1 MKRILKI
8 ITRLNQNNFEK
19 DVDLTVVDENGNDLQ
34 GRIHI
39 DKIDDIKLSNYAI
52 REQENKKYYVYNPA
66 ESKPK
71 KIYNTYAEALED
83 AKSVARR
90 YDRCNIYVLEIV
102 SEIQKT
108 AEIREIV
115 NEFGQVTSDR
125 YLDWIPF

>member
-1 MKRILKI
+1 MKRILRI
-8 ITRLNQNNFEK
+8 NARLNENNFAK
-19 DVDLTVVDENGNDLQ
+19 DVVLTVVDENNNDLQ
-34 GRIHI
+34 GHI
-39 DKIDDIKLSNYAI
+39 CVEKIDEIEVSNYAI

-71 KIYNTYAEALED
+71 KIYNTYKEALED
-83 AKSVARR
+83 AKSVASK

-125 YLDWIPF
+125 YLD

>member
-1 MKRILKI
+1 MKRILRI
-8 ITRLNQNNFEK
+8 NARLNENNFAK
-19 DVDLTVVDENGNDLQ
+19 DVVLTVIDENNNDLQ
-34 GRIHI
+34 GHI
-39 DKIDDIKLSNYAI
+39 CVEKIDEIEVSNYAI

-71 KIYNTYAEALED
+71 KIYNTYKEALED
-83 AKSVARR
+83 AKSVASK

-125 YLDWIPF
+125 YLD

>member
-1 MKRILKI
+1 MKRILRI
-8 ITRLNQNNFEK
+8 NARLNENNFAK
-19 DVDLTVVDENGNDLQ
+19 DVVLTVVDENNNDLQ
-34 GRIHI
+34 GHI
-39 DKIDDIKLSNYAI
+39 CVEKIDEIEVSNYAI

-71 KIYNTYAEALED
+71 KIYNTYKEALED
-83 AKSVARR
+83 AKSVASK

>member
-1 MKRILKI
+1 MKRILRI
-8 ITRLNQNNFEK
+8 NARLNENNFAK
-19 DVDLTVVDENGNDLQ
+19 DVVLTVVDEYNNDLQ
-34 GRIHI
+34 GHI
-39 DKIDDIKLSNYAI
+39 CVEKIDEIEVSNYAI

-71 KIYNTYAEALED
+71 KIYNTYKEALED
-83 AKSVARR
+83 AKSVASK

-125 YLDWIPF
+125 YLD

>member
-1 MKRILKI
+1 MKRILRI
-8 ITRLNQNNFEK
+8 NARLNENYFAK
-19 DVDLTVVDENGNDLQ
+19 DVVLTVVDENNNDLQ
-34 GRIHI
+34 GHI
-39 DKIDDIKLSNYAI
+39 CVEKIDEIEVSNYAI

-71 KIYNTYAEALED
+71 KIYNTYKEALED
-83 AKSVARR
+83 AKSVASK

-125 YLDWIPF
+125 YLD

>member
-1 MKRILKI
+1 MKRILRI
-8 ITRLNQNNFEK
+8 NARLNENNFAK
-19 DVDLTVVDENGNDLQ
+19 DVVLTVIDENNNDLQ
-34 GRIHI
+34 GHI
-39 DKIDDIKLSNYAI
+39 CVEKIDEIEVSNYAI

-71 KIYNTYAEALED
+71 KIYNTYKEALED
-83 AKSVARR
+83 AKSVASK

>member
-1 MKRILKI
+1 MKRILRI
-8 ITRLNQNNFEK
+8 NARLNENNFAK
-19 DVDLTVVDENGNDLQ
+19 DVVLTVVDEYNNDLQ
-34 GRIHI
+34 GHI
-39 DKIDDIKLSNYAI
+39 CVEKIDEIEVSNYAI

-71 KIYNTYAEALED
+71 KIYNTYKEALED
-83 AKSVARR
+83 AKSVASK

>member
-39 DKIDDIKLSNYAI
+39 DKIDDIELSNYAI
-52 REQENKKYYVYNPA
+52 REQENKKYYVYNPV

-83 AKSVARR
+83 AKSVASK

>member
-1 MKRILKI
+1 MKRILRI
-8 ITRLNQNNFEK
+8 NARLNENNFAK
-19 DVDLTVVDENGNDLQ
+19 DVVLTVVDENNNDLQ
-34 GRIHI
+34 GHI
-39 DKIDDIKLSNYAI
+39 CVEKIDEIEVSNYAI

-71 KIYNTYAEALED
+71 KIYNTYKEALED
-83 AKSVARR
+83 AKSVASR

-125 YLDWIPF
+125 YLD

>member
-1 MKRILKI
+1 MKRILRI
-8 ITRLNQNNFEK
+8 NARLNENNFAK
-19 DVDLTVVDENGNDLQ
+19 DVVLTVVDENNNDLQ
-34 GRIHI
+34 GHI
-39 DKIDDIKLSNYAI
+39 CVEKSDEIEVSNYAI

-71 KIYNTYAEALED
+71 KIYNTYKEALED
-83 AKSVARR
+83 AKSVASK